1 MVKGV
6 LSQYRQQVAAQHH
19 SARAQWIR
27 SLRVLNRLLDT
38 NEVFSV
44 GTLPSVSPTH
54 CVTRTHTRTH
64 RSRGACGV
72 VQCRCTFWKLC
83 HYRCITDRQSVA
95 QHLVSG
101 QAATVRGR
109 ARHERHGAGA
119 GGRGACCWGW
129 RGWLQ
134 RWGRRCG
141 AWGGSGPSGGCWCAP
156 RWTPG
161 MTRTGDVHGGVLS
174 LAAWMTRTSA
184 QALPSPPAHTGACC
198 TPGSLRCS
206 GQSIRPGCKACLLDG
221 VGMQRHTFE
230 SSMRA
235 EVCKGLIRCRQ
246 NALALALRKSTT

>member
-101 QAATVRGR
+101 QAAIS
-109 ARHERHGAGA
+109 AGQ
-119 GGRGACCWGW
+119 G
-129 RGWLQ
+129 
-134 RWGRRCG
+134 
-141 AWGGSGPSGGCWCAP
+141 AP
-156 RWTPG
+156 RAARSGRWWQ
-161 MTRTGDVHGGVLS
+161 GGLLLGLAG
-174 LAAWMTRTSA
+174 LAAA
-184 QALPSPPAHTGACC
+184 
-198 TPGSLRCS
+198 
-206 GQSIRPGCKACLLDG
+206 
-221 VGMQRHTFE
+221 VG
-230 SSMRA
+230 A
-235 EVCKGLIRCRQ
+235 EVWRLGWEWAKRRVLVRASLDSRDD
-246 NALALALRKSTT
+246 AYR